1 MEDMCF
7 LMFES
12 SLMLKCTRV
21 HVAVMCS
28 FMPSLLISSCMIVP
42 INIVI
47 ILEISVVKKNQ
58 RNISR

>member
-28 FMPSLLISSCMIVP
+28 FVASLFISSCMIVP
-42 INIVI
+42 
-47 ILEISVVKKNQ
+47 
-58 RNISR
+58 RNFRCKEKSDEH